1 MSTFTVDLDLND
13 LWIELSSY
21 VYDTVDERAWDAVQY
36 QVEEAATE
44 AAGGEAH
51 TEEQLQDLLDQF
63 IKRMENGTGLCA
75 LGTSAKRAITMV
87 AEQVNVASTNGRD
100 RVLSDRLDKVE
111 TLLANFGAHIGIAIP
126 GNEQAGEPF

>member
-1 MSTFTVDLDLND
+1 MSMITVDLDLND
-13 LWIELSSY
+13 LWEELSSY

-75 LGTSAKRAITMV
+75 LGTSAKRAITM
-87 AEQVNVASTNGRD
+87 AAAQVNVASTNGRD

>member
-1 MSTFTVDLDLND
+1 MSMITVDLDLND
-13 LWIELSSY
+13 LWEELSSY
-21 VYDTVDERAWDAVQY
+21 VYDTVDERAWDSVQSM
-36 QVEEAATE
+36 VEETATE
-44 AAGGEAH
+44 IAGGEAH

-63 IKRMENGTGLCA
+63 IRRMERGDGLCT

-100 RVLSDRLDKVE
+100 RALSDRLDKVE

>member
-1 MSTFTVDLDLND
+1 MSTINVDIDVSD
-13 LWIELSSY
+13 LWEAISEY
-21 VYDTVDERAWDAVQY
+21 VCETVDERAWDAVQY
-36 QVEEAATE
+36 QVEETATE
-44 AAGGEAH
+44 VAGGDAH

-63 IKRMENGTGLCA
+63 IRRMERGDGLCT

-100 RVLSDRLDKVE
+100 RALSDRLDKVE